1 MELKDSKTE
10 QNLKIAFSGESQ
22 ARNKYT
28 YFASIAKKEGY
39 EHIASIFLETA
50 ENEKEHAKIWYK
62 YMYQKS
68 CTEENLQN
76 AIDGEKEE
84 WSSMYKHFAEVAEK
98 EGFIDIAKKF
108 RLVAEI
114 EKIHEQRFKTLLD
127 TLKDGT
133 VFKKNSG
140 NNKWKCRNCGYIH
153 IGNNAPDICPFC
165 EHKQG
170 YFEII

>member
-76 AIDGEKEE
+76 AIDGEKE
-84 WSSMYKHFAEVAEK
+84 
-98 EGFIDIAKKF
+98 GFIDIAKKF